1 MIRIFKPTIFVL
13 CLVPFIVIAYQI
25 LFNQLG
31 AEPVKQVTHHTGEW
45 TLRFI
50 LLSLAMTPLKNITKI
65 LAWIKYRR
73 MLGLFAFF
81 YGTLHLL
88 TYIGLDYQF
97 NLDPIIDDVLNK
109 KFIFIGFAAWLL
121 MLPLAITSNQRMV
134 LILKQNWKKIHRLSY
149 LIGIFAVLHFIW
161 LSKTIFFEPLI
172 YLIILITLLTLR
184 LDFIKFLLKKK
195 SVT

>member
-13 CLVPFIVIAYQI
+13 CLVPFIIIAYQI

-88 TYIGLDYQF
+88 TYIGFDYQF

-121 MLPLAITSNQRMV
+121 MLPLAITSNQKMM

-149 LIGIFAVLHFIW
+149 LSLIHI
-161 LSKTIFFEPLI
+161 SEP
-172 YLIILITLLTLR
+172 TR
-184 LDFIKFLLKKK
+184 P
-195 SVT
+195 

>member
-13 CLVPFIVIAYQI
+13 CLIPFIIIAYQI

-97 NLDPIIDDVLNK
+97 NLDPV
-109 KFIFIGFAAWLL
+109 
-121 MLPLAITSNQRMV
+121 
-134 LILKQNWKKIHRLSY
+134 SY
-149 LIGIFAVLHFIW
+149 TH
-161 LSKTIFFEPLI
+161 
-172 YLIILITLLTLR
+172 LTLPTSR
-184 LDFIKFLLKKK
+184 
-195 SVT
+195 

>member
-13 CLVPFIVIAYQI
+13 CLVPFIIIAYQI

-50 LLSLAMTPLKNITKI
+50 LLSLAMTPLKNVTKI

-81 YGTLHLL
+81 MEL
-88 TYIGLDYQF
+88 YIC
-97 NLDPIIDDVLNK
+97 
-109 KFIFIGFAAWLL
+109 
-121 MLPLAITSNQRMV
+121 
-134 LILKQNWKKIHRLSY
+134 
-149 LIGIFAVLHFIW
+149 
-161 LSKTIFFEPLI
+161 
-172 YLIILITLLTLR
+172 LLTLVLITSLILIR
-184 LDFIKFLLKKK
+184 LLMMF
-195 SVT
+195 

>member
-1 MIRIFKPTIFVL
+1 
-13 CLVPFIVIAYQI
+13 
-25 LFNQLG
+25 
-31 AEPVKQVTHHTGEW
+31 
-45 TLRFI
+45 
-50 LLSLAMTPLKNITKI
+50 MTPLKNITKI

-97 NLDPIIDDVLNK
+97 NLDPII
-109 KFIFIGFAAWLL
+109 L
-121 MLPLAITSNQRMV
+121 MLPLVVTSNQKMV

>member
-13 CLVPFIVIAYQI
+13 CLVPFIIIAYQI
-25 LFNQLG
+25 LFNKLG

-81 YGTLHLL
+81 LRNFT
-88 TYIGLDYQF
+88 
-97 NLDPIIDDVLNK
+97 
-109 KFIFIGFAAWLL
+109 FAYLYWF
-121 MLPLAITSNQRMV
+121 
-134 LILKQNWKKIHRLSY
+134 RLS
-149 LIGIFAVLHFIW
+149 V
-161 LSKTIFFEPLI
+161 
-172 YLIILITLLTLR
+172 
-184 LDFIKFLLKKK
+184 
-195 SVT
+195 

>member
-13 CLVPFIVIAYQI
+13 CLIPFIIIAYQI

-88 TYIGLDYQF
+88 TYIGLD
-97 NLDPIIDDVLNK
+97 L
-109 KFIFIGFAAWLL
+109 
-121 MLPLAITSNQRMV
+121 S
-134 LILKQNWKKIHRLSY
+134 LIHI
-149 LIGIFAVLHFIW
+149 
-161 LSKTIFFEPLI
+161 
-172 YLIILITLLTLR
+172 
-184 LDFIKFLLKKK
+184 
-195 SVT
+195 

>member
-97 NLDPIIDDVLNK
+97 NLDLIIDDVLNK
-109 KFIFIGFAAWLL
+109 KFIFIGFSWSFSYHLL
-121 MLPLAITSNQRMV
+121 NGIRHMFWDMGYGYDLKVANLSGIIV
-134 LILKQNWKKIHRLSY
+134 LILS
-149 LIGIFAVLHFIW
+149 FILTFLAW
-161 LSKTIFFEPLI
+161 
-172 YLIILITLLTLR
+172 II
-184 LDFIKFLLKKK
+184 
-195 SVT
+195 